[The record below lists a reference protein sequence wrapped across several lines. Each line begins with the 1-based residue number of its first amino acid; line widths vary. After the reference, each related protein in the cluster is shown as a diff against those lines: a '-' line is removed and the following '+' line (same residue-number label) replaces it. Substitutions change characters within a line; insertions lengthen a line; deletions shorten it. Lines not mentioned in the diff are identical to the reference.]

1 MFTWPT
7 CPQEL
12 ANILKNSKNELSAV
26 PDDIPTKV
34 LKSSPNNILVALS
47 HVFNLSMG
55 KSEFIDYF
63 KLATC
68 VLCSKKVIPTI
79 LIIIDQLV
87 YYQIFRNCLK
97 KLCII
102 DCTHF

>member
-12 ANILKNSKNELSAV
+12 ANILKNSKNKLSAG

-34 LKSSPNNILVALS
+34 FKSSPHNILLTLS
-47 HVFNLSMG
+47 HVFNLSMN
-55 KSEFIDYF
+55 KDEFMDCF
-63 KLATC
+63 KLSTVC
-68 VLCSKKVIPTI
+68 PVFKKVIPTI
-79 LIIIDQLV
+79 LIIINQSI
-87 YYQIFRNCLK
+87 YYQIFRNYLK